1 MIKTPLYPDNQTV
14 IYLLKIVE
22 SIKVVDFKNMW
33 NAIWELRGTP
43 QNTVDWK
50 NPDIWIDQRL
60 HGRDKEIALKIWNE
74 SNKTV
79 NPRYTRGTQFLIN
92 GYGLIEEKQ
101 GNYKLTEKGK
111 LFISS
116 KNNDAV
122 RYIDTQEGL
131 EFILLHLSAIGKSKR
146 SDFIDAWERYLKNNS
161 NVKKE
166 SVVKD
171 YLRVRLSNLTNRN
184 YLKREG
190 HYYTITKEVEKY
202 LNIFLQNIDE
212 YWKNPTLV
220 KESELNS
227 KVNYFVKEQREILR
241 SFLEKT
247 KPYQFEH
254 IVKHLLDAMGYED
267 VEVTTPTN
275 DKGVDVT
282 GISQN
287 GITTVKEVIQVKR
300 NTKSNVSRT
309 VLDKL
314 RGSLHRF
321 DAFQGTIITL
331 SDFAKGAKESAFE
344 KGAAPITLINGEK
357 LIDLLIEHKIGI
369 VPKEIHYYT
378 VDNNYFD
385 DDNEE
390 NID

>member
-190 HYYTITKEVEKY
+190 HY
-202 LNIFLQNIDE
+202 L
-212 YWKNPTLV
+212 
-220 KESELNS
+220 
-227 KVNYFVKEQREILR
+227 
-241 SFLEKT
+241 
-247 KPYQFEH
+247 
-254 IVKHLLDAMGYED
+254 
-267 VEVTTPTN
+267 
-275 DKGVDVT
+275 
-282 GISQN
+282 
-287 GITTVKEVIQVKR
+287 
-300 NTKSNVSRT
+300 
-309 VLDKL
+309 
-314 RGSLHRF
+314 
-321 DAFQGTIITL
+321 
-331 SDFAKGAKESAFE
+331 
-344 KGAAPITLINGEK
+344 
-357 LIDLLIEHKIGI
+357 
-369 VPKEIHYYT
+369 
-378 VDNNYFD
+378 
-385 DDNEE
+385 
-390 NID
+390 